1 MERRLATILALDV
14 VNFSKLMA
22 EDEVKTLE
30 NLGSARSLIDSCIA
44 EHEGRI
50 FNTAGDSVLAEFFSP
65 VKAVECAVKI
75 QNATKVKNSELSES
89 DKMDFRIGI
98 NIGDVMVQD
107 GNLFGDSVNIA
118 ARLESQ
124 SITGGICI
132 SQSVFDM
139 VNMKVKVSYEDAGEL
154 ELKNI
159 GRPIKAYNVLKCKGA
174 QRGFVS
180 SEDKPKVEITL
191 KEPGSLAVLLFKN
204 LSNDEEQSYFCEGF
218 SEDLISALSR
228 YRKLLVISSNASFSY
243 ASKEKKHSE
252 IGQELGVRYLLEG
265 KVRKLGNRVRISAS
279 LLSTE
284 TAETLWSDNFDTNM
298 DEIFDV
304 QDSLIET
311 IVSTIVG
318 NVERDEIKKISN
330 AKPEN
335 LKAYDL
341 VLQGLEYHKR
351 SSVSAE
357 NNKKALSLFTQA
369 TEVDP
374 SYARA
379 FAWKTCSLAN
389 NAEWFQDEMPEGWMQ
404 DAFASVNKA
413 MELDPNDP
421 EAHRIMGAVKLMF
434 EGDMEKALFHHE
446 KAIEICP
453 SDTYH
458 IARYAILLCYLGEPD
473 KGLKEIE
480 RAIRIDPF
488 CSELILETQGMCY
501 YLIGNYEKAISSFKK
516 MQIDTRTSLFYKAA
530 CHQKLEQTDLANN
543 ILELAF
549 NESGM
554 DIEKFI
560 TTQFFQDESM
570 KNSLVNVLEAINA

>member
-14 VNFSKLMA
+14 VNFSKLMS
-22 EDEVKTLE
+22 EDEVRTLE
-30 NLGSARSLIDSCIA
+30 NLGTARALIDASID
-44 EHEGRI
+44 EYEGRI
-50 FNTAGDSVLAEFFSP
+50 FNTAGDSVLAEFLSP
-65 VKAVECAVKI
+65 VKALECAVKI
-75 QNATKVKNSELSES
+75 QNATKVKNSELAES
-89 DKMDFRIGI
+89 DKMDFRIGL
-98 NIGDVMVQD
+98 NIGDVMVQE

-124 SITGGICI
+124 AISGGICI
-132 SQSVFDM
+132 SQGVFDM
-139 VNMKVKVSYEDAGEL
+139 VSMKVKVSYEDAGEL

-180 SEDKPKVEITL
+180 PENKPKIEISG

-204 LSNDEEQSYFCEGF
+204 LSNDEEQAYFCEGF

-243 ASKEKKHSE
+243 ASKEKSHSD
-252 IGQELGVRYLLEG
+252 IGAELGVRYLLEG
-265 KVRKLGNRVRISAS
+265 KVRKLGNRMRISAS

-284 TAETLWSDNFDTNM
+284 TTETLWSDNFDTNM

-304 QDSLIET
+304 QDSLVET

-330 AKPEN
+330 VKPEN

-341 VLQGLEYHKR
+341 VLQGLEYHRR
-351 SSVSAE
+351 SSISAE

-369 TEVDP
+369 TELDP

-404 DAFASVNKA
+404 EAFASVNKA

-421 EAHRIMGAVKLMF
+421 EAHRIMGAIKLMF
-434 EGDMEKALFHHE
+434 EGDMEKAIFHHE

-473 KGLKEIE
+473 RALVEIE
-480 RAIRIDPF
+480 RAMRIDPF
-488 CSELILETQGMCY
+488 CSELVLETHGMCY
-501 YLIGNYEKAISSFKK
+501 YLLGEYEKAISSFKK

-530 CHQKLEQTDLANN
+530 CLQKLEQQDLANN
-543 ILELAF
+543 VLELAY

-554 DIEKFI
+554 SIEKFI
-560 TTQFFQDESM
+560 TTQFYQDETI
-570 KNSLVNVLEAINA
+570 KNTLTTALEEITA

>member
-1 MERRLATILALDV
+1 MDRRLATILALDV

-191 KEPGSLAVLLFKN
+191 KEPGSRAVLLF
-204 LSNDEEQSYFCEGF
+204 
-218 SEDLISALSR
+218 
-228 YRKLLVISSNASFSY
+228 
-243 ASKEKKHSE
+243 
-252 IGQELGVRYLLEG
+252 
-265 KVRKLGNRVRISAS
+265 
-279 LLSTE
+279 
-284 TAETLWSDNFDTNM
+284 
-298 DEIFDV
+298 
-304 QDSLIET
+304 
-311 IVSTIVG
+311 
-318 NVERDEIKKISN
+318 
-330 AKPEN
+330 
-335 LKAYDL
+335 
-341 VLQGLEYHKR
+341 
-351 SSVSAE
+351 
-357 NNKKALSLFTQA
+357 
-369 TEVDP
+369 
-374 SYARA
+374 
-379 FAWKTCSLAN
+379 
-389 NAEWFQDEMPEGWMQ
+389 
-404 DAFASVNKA
+404 
-413 MELDPNDP
+413 
-421 EAHRIMGAVKLMF
+421 
-434 EGDMEKALFHHE
+434 
-446 KAIEICP
+446 
-453 SDTYH
+453 
-458 IARYAILLCYLGEPD
+458 
-473 KGLKEIE
+473 
-480 RAIRIDPF
+480 
-488 CSELILETQGMCY
+488 
-501 YLIGNYEKAISSFKK
+501 
-516 MQIDTRTSLFYKAA
+516 
-530 CHQKLEQTDLANN
+530 
-543 ILELAF
+543 
-549 NESGM
+549 
-554 DIEKFI
+554 
-560 TTQFFQDESM
+560 
-570 KNSLVNVLEAINA
+570 